1 MARRKRKIKRPE
13 VLPDPVYSSVLVSQF
28 INKLMYDGKKTQAED
43 IFYGALES
51 LKDKAEDTPFDVFM
65 KAIENVSPDVEVR
78 SRRVGG
84 ASYQIPVEVREER
97 KKSLA
102 TRWIINSSRDRKER
116 GMVSRLAG
124 EFLDAYKS
132 NGNAFKKKLDTHKMA
147 EANRA
152 FAHLRW

>member
-13 VLPDPVYSSVLVSQF
+13 VLPDPIYGSVLVSQF

-51 LKDKAEDTPFDVFM
+51 IKDKAEDTPFDVFM

-97 KKSLA
+97 KTSLA

-116 GMVSRLAG
+116 GMIARLAG

-132 NGNAFKKKLDTHKMA
+132 NGNAFKKKIDTHKMA